1 MAYKLFVNG
10 NTLPASDLNTA
21 FATSGWT
28 AFTPTIASGTLTVG
42 SGGTLTGYYVQVGK
56 TVHYRIT
63 AVFGSSGRALNDPK
77 FDFPVTPNAN
87 YVDFYLVGQVHAR
100 LSTGNNFMGPCQING
115 GDIRPLAQSNSSGIV
130 TFTTSSPDT
139 LASGNIISISGF
151 YEAA

>member
-28 AFTPTIASGTLTVG
+28 AFTPTITSGSLTVG

-56 TVHYRIT
+56 TVHYRVR
-63 AVFGSSGRALNDPK
+63 AAFGSSGRALNDPK
-77 FDFPVTPNAN
+77 IDLPVAPNAA
-87 YVDFYLVGQVHAR
+87 YQEYSWIGTVSAR
-100 LSTGNNFMGPCQING
+100 IGSSSYGGTCQLSS
-115 GDIRPLAQSNSSGIV
+115 GDIRPLVSAGTSLSA
-130 TFTTSSPDT
+130 FTTTNPGT
-139 LASGNIISISGF
+139 LASGDVITFAGF